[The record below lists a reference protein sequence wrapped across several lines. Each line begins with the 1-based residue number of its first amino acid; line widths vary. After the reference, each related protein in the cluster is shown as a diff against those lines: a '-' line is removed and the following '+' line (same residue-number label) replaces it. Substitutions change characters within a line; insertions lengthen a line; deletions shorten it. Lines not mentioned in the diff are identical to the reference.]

1 MVGAPPVVRLI
12 TQFERCLMTF
22 RNGAKA
28 SGLWSG
34 WPVLGLRACRCTMA
48 APASAAST
56 AASAISCGVTGNAFD
71 IEGVWIAPVTAQ
83 VMMTL
88 RLMLCSLS
96 GGLDTSLF
104 VVLGGL
110 VRGQRRRALVA
121 PLRQC
126 RDALGRR
133 PMRPRRDYPVYIR
146 ALVHVRPG
154 GSRRKLLVETGVAR
168 AIIRDA
174 AGRIEFDSLEG
185 SEKRPAQAK
194 PVLHRVIE
202 VFGRNKTFADQAE
215 CFGEQRAL
223 QPVQDKA
230 VDLAVDRNRHLPDL
244 AIDFVRAVDRVR
256 RGPRRAAKLD

>member
-12 TQFERCLMTF
+12 TQFERCLMIL

-34 WPVLGLRACRCTMA
+34 WPVFGLRACRCTIA

-96 GGLDTSLF
+96 SRSMGSKFAVGF
-104 VVLGGL
+104 VVLLKL
-110 VRGQRRRALVA
+110 VRGQRRKAVVA
-121 PLRQC
+121 PLRQ
-126 RDALGRR
+126 RGDAFGGRL
-133 PMRPRRDYPVYIR
+133 MRPRRNHPLHIR
-146 ALVHVRPG
+146 ALVNFRTG
-154 GSRRKLLVETGVAR
+154 GSRRKLLVEAGVAR

-174 AGRIEFDSLEG
+174 AGRIEFDGLEWP
-185 SEKRPAQAK
+185 EKRTAQ
-194 PVLHRVIE
+194 P
-202 VFGRNKTFADQAE
+202 
-215 CFGEQRAL
+215 
-223 QPVQDKA
+223 
-230 VDLAVDRNRHLPDL
+230 
-244 AIDFVRAVDRVR
+244 
-256 RGPRRAAKLD
+256 